1 MLAKTPAAWC
11 YRGPISTRWLGQDS
25 VTTWA
30 PAAYVSTAGDVAAD
44 GDAAARRAT
53 VLVAAVLGLLATSEA
68 GNGAANGGPAELPFV
83 AALIVLPMLYVIPA
97 TRPWWLRHRCL
108 LLAAQA
114 VLTYL
119 PFAAFGSSWPSG
131 PSGWLAGLVLL
142 TLPSPASWLVFTAL
156 AAAEE
161 ALRAGLG
168 LPWAPAPSAALW
180 ILIAFAIDALV
191 LFGLARLAD
200 LIVQVHAARGEL
212 AEAAVI
218 AERIRAA
225 DNLRLAIGDRLSAAA
240 GRAAAALQ
248 AIALSQAEAREHIA
262 ETGAAARRAIAEV
275 RQVMARSG
283 DAGGP
288 ELTARPAAAP
298 ALAPRL
304 ARTILVV
311 VLCAFAVENI
321 NDVTQNVITVGT
333 AHFAPVVVGWAVADT
348 IAVVALQLR
357 HSWPS
362 RGDGR
367 PRGWPATLGLQALLT
382 YVMFPALGWR
392 PLVMCGFLAG
402 SVLLLIAGP
411 LARVAFA
418 AVIASV
424 PALYAVK
431 PVPGLTPL
439 EQVSVAVYL
448 TALAAVVGLL
458 VYGLTR
464 LARLAVQLEA
474 LRGELARKAMLDE
487 RLRVARDTH
496 DLLGLGLSAVALKAD
511 LISRLIGR
519 DDARARTEI
528 GELARICATA
538 RADMRLV
545 IGEARDL
552 PLEAELA
559 AAREV
564 IESAGIDVRTS
575 ITGTPVPD
583 AAAAVLVP
591 VLREAVTNIL
601 RHSSASYCTLEM
613 TAEAGVM
620 RLQISNDGSVS
631 PPTAAGRAGNGLA
644 NLTARVEAAGGGL
657 TSGRVGHRFD
667 LVAEIPLCATGSTT
681 PTVSSSR

>member
-1 MLAKTPAAWC
+1 MHVSLARAHSCLYIIVTVSSLVGGRVGGRTAGVLCDW
-11 YRGPISTRWLGQDS
+11 GQDG

-30 PAAYVSTAGDVAAD
+30 PAACVSTAGDAAA
-44 GDAAARRAT
+44 GGSAAGGSAAARRAT
-53 VLVAAVLGLLATSEA
+53 MLVAAVLGLLAISEA
-68 GNGAANGGPAELPFV
+68 GYGSANGGPAEVPFV

-97 TRPWWLRHRCL
+97 TRSWWLRHRYL

-114 VLTYL
+114 ALTYL
-119 PFAAFGSSWPSG
+119 PFAVFGGSWPAG

-156 AAAEE
+156 AVAEE

-168 LPWAPAPSAALW
+168 LPSVPAPSATLW
-180 ILIAFAIDALV
+180 ILLAFAINALV

-200 LIVQVHAARGEL
+200 LIVQVHAARGKL

-248 AIALSQAEAREHIA
+248 AIGRSPAEAREHIA

-275 RQVMARSG
+275 REVTARPR

-288 ELTARPAAAP
+288 ELTPRPAAGP

-304 ARTILVV
+304 ARSILVV
-311 VLCAFAVENI
+311 VLCAFAVQNV
-321 NDVTQNVITVGT
+321 NDVAQNVLTVGKV
-333 AHFAPVVVGWAVADT
+333 HFATVVVGWAVADT
-348 IAVVALQLR
+348 IAIVALQLR

-367 PRGWPATLGLQALLT
+367 PRGWPATLGLQAVLT

-392 PLVMCGFLAG
+392 PLVMCGFLVG
-402 SVLLLIAGP
+402 SVLLLIPGP
-411 LARVAFA
+411 LARVASA
-418 AVIASV
+418 AVVASV
-424 PALYAVK
+424 AALYAVK
-431 PVPGLTPL
+431 PIPGLTPL
-439 EQVSVAVYL
+439 EQISVAVYL
-448 TALAAVVGLL
+448 TAVAAVVGLL
-458 VYGLTR
+458 VYGLTW

-474 LRGELARKAMLDE
+474 LRGELAREAALAE

-496 DLLGLGLSAVALKAD
+496 DLLGLGLSAIALKAD
-511 LISRLIGR
+511 LVSRLIGR
-519 DDARARTEI
+519 DDVRARTEI

-545 IGEARDL
+545 TGEARDL

-564 IESAGIDVRTS
+564 LDSAGVDVRTS
-575 ITGTPVPD
+575 ITATTAPD
-583 AAAAVLVP
+583 AAAAVLIP
-591 VLREAVTNIL
+591 VLRKLSRT
-601 RHSSASYCTLEM
+601 SS
-613 TAEAGVM
+613 G
-620 RLQISNDGSVS
+620 
-631 PPTAAGRAGNGLA
+631 TAA
-644 NLTARVEAAGGGL
+644 RVIA
-657 TSGRVGHRFD
+657 
-667 LVAEIPLCATGSTT
+667 P
-681 PTVSSSR
+681 SR